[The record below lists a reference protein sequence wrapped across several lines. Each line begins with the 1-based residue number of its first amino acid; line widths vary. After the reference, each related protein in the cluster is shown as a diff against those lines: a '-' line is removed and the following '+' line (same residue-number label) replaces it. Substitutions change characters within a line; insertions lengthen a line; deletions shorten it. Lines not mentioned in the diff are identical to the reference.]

1 MAKNTSAKNTNT
13 NTNTSVDTS
22 KEEAK
27 LPETTVQEQLAPV
40 GGTSPEHSTAEA
52 KPPVDMSSKLAALAA
67 GAQAEA
73 QQAQQQQAPVKTQR
87 TSSTVHKI
95 TSTPSVGLNGEQLQR
110 RNTNIKDRQVVA
122 IVSES
127 AKLAHITTD
136 INYAVLTQAAAVN
149 KANKE
154 LIKQM
159 QIKAI
164 CNQPDLKV
172 LVTQQR
178 WPIEVQEGDSIPMQ
192 QRAKAEVYG
201 YWASRGFTML
211 GNIRRNV
218 ASAGSLPVG
227 EITFIEVGA
236 VDVQNA
242 PVVIGS
248 ADIREGI
255 ATYQQNAA
263 IQAQA
268 DAAAKAAASAAKK
281 KAPAAAAPVA
291 QPQEETTAATDL
303 KALLAQQAE
312 VKAEAEA
319 AHAEEAKQEETATGE
334 AEVETKADD
343 EAVTE

>member
-1 MAKNTSAKNTNT
+1 MAKNTSAKNT

-73 QQAQQQQAPVKTQR
+73 QQAQQQQAPVKAQR

-95 TSTPSVGLNGEQLQR
+95 TSTPSVAPDGTQLQR

-122 IVSES
+122 IISES

-192 QRAKAEVYG
+192 QRAKAEVYA

-218 ASAGSLPVG
+218 ASAGSQPVG

-236 VDVQNA
+236 VDVQAA